1 MVIAFYYVFLG
12 LSFFSSVKLFQ
23 VIGLGLSILSRYSL
37 LFWLPVW
44 EASKL
49 LSKRKEFYWMTFTL
63 ILFCL
68 LFYVIPF
75 VIPNP
80 EVLQKGSNLWVDA
93 ALNEWDGQDWQAK
106 GDKPFQ
112 LFQGLGFASWF
123 HQFYPGTLSEKLMAS
138 KNALLGLNIL
148 GMIFLI
154 YFRIKNRLLDERIF
168 LLLSLKFCL
177 TIFFAFVFIPYVYL
191 FWVPISLSLVIV
203 VQLDLDTV

>member
-1 MVIAFYYVFLG
+1 
-12 LSFFSSVKLFQ
+12 
-23 VIGLGLSILSRYSL
+23 
-37 LFWLPVW
+37 
-44 EASKL
+44 
-49 LSKRKEFYWMTFTL
+49 
-63 ILFCL
+63 
-68 LFYVIPF
+68 
-75 VIPNP
+75 
-80 EVLQKGSNLWVDA
+80 
-93 ALNEWDGQDWQAK
+93 
-106 GDKPFQ
+106 